1 MRLSDASVV
10 IRPRNAWEAMDLGIL
25 LSQRH
30 RRLLMASWAIVS
42 LPVFALLSLLL
53 WDWPSLALLLFWWLK
68 PAFERL
74 PLYILSKALFGET
87 PGLGQA
93 LRQWPRL
100 LKPQLLA
107 SLTWRRLSM
116 SRSFLM
122 PVVQLEGLSGD
133 ARQQRLGV
141 LLQRNA
147 GAARWLTLIGM
158 HLEGAQW
165 IGLMVLF
172 YLLLPQQVELEW
184 NWQSLIVAAQQDWL
198 WLEHLTNVFY
208 ALVLVAWEP
217 IYVACGF
224 SLYLNRRTELE
235 AWDIELVFRRL
246 RQRLAGTTALL
257 VMAGAL
263 LLAPTQSLWAAPAS
277 TAKQAVAGP
286 ESPRLLQQPLT
297 SQAAQDSI
305 KAILEKPPFKNQE
318 SVTRYRFGEEQ
329 APKKD
334 AKGQPP
340 GWLKSL
346 LESLDKGHFSTLGK
360 VLEILLWGLLLGA
373 LAWLLWHY
381 RDWLRTFVGWRPHPR
396 KKRPPVRPQQLFG
409 LEVGSQTLPDDVAAR
424 AAELWPSQPREALG
438 LLYRALLS
446 RLLEDFQLPL
456 DIGDTEGQVL
466 EHVKA
471 LQHPQLE
478 SFSIELT
485 RHWQNMAYGHQ
496 TPRAQAQPQLCDGW
510 RQLFG
515 PGATS

>member
-158 HLEGAQW
+158 HLEGALW

-466 EHVKA
+466 EHVKV

-496 TPRAQAQPQLCDGW
+496 TPGAQAQPQLCDGW